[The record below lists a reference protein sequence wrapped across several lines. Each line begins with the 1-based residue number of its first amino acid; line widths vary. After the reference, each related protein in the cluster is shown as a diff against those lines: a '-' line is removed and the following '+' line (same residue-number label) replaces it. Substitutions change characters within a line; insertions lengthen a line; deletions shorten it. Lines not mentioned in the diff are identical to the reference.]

1 MSSNEKAWIAFIAAC
16 VLSIAAASVW
26 HGSSVPVP
34 PNRNLP
40 PVTIDP
46 GSVPLVTGEE
56 PIQEQFVRAGCPVCH
71 AIPGIPGASGRVG
84 PLLVLGKTGPSRL
97 ADSRYAGRATTV
109 REYIVESIVAPQD
122 YIVPGFPER
131 TMPPWYGSKLS
142 AAALDRMATYLE
154 SISDEA
160 GPGSA
165 R

>member
-1 MSSNEKAWIAFIAAC
+1 
-16 VLSIAAASVW
+16 
-26 HGSSVPVP
+26 
-34 PNRNLP
+34 
-40 PVTIDP
+40 
-46 GSVPLVTGEE
+46 
-56 PIQEQFVRAGCPVCH
+56 
-71 AIPGIPGASGRVG
+71 
-84 PLLVLGKTGPSRL
+84 
-97 ADSRYAGRATTV
+97 V

-160 GPGSA
+160 GPDSA